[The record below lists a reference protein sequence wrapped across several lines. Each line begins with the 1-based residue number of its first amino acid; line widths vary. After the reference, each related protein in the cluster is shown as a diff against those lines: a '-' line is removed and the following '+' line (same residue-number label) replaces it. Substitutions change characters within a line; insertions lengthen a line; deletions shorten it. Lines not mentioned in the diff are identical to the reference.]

1 MNNTFYQFYASL
13 PSATPYQNIKLK
25 ILEDKKR
32 GGAYNYTF
40 ARNITVL
47 QLVSQIEKDIF
58 EIKRNQAA
66 LQQQLLSIQPAAPP
80 AWKVTPSWGQNGLAF
95 APLPPK

>member
-40 ARNITVL
+40 ARNTTVL
-47 QLVSQIEKDIF
+47 QLVNQIEKDIF

-66 LQQQLLSIQPAAPP
+66 LQQLILSIQPS
-80 AWKVTPSWGQNGLAF
+80 VTSQWGQTGMAF